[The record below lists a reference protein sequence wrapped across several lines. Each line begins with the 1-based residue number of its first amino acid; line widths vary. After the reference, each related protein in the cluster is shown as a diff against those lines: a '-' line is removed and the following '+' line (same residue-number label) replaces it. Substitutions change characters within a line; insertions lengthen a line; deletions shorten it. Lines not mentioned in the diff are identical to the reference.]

1 MTVIADHQ
9 DLGARGGDK
18 EMSVKNH
25 IKKIAENMLDTTQQR
40 WYLDADI
47 MSNVALIISII
58 SLAVVVMTS
67 LVHH

>member
-1 MTVIADHQ
+1 MIADPQ

-18 EMSVKNH
+18 EMTVRNR

>member
-1 MTVIADHQ
+1 MTV
-9 DLGARGGDK
+9 R
-18 EMSVKNH
+18 NR